1 MNRLKRAASS
11 MGLTGTAAIA
21 VALVLM
27 VVPLVVDLG
36 NYVLTLMVT
45 LLIYVALSESWNLMG
60 GYAGQ
65 VNLGLAAYFGSGALC
80 CAQAYVAGAPFVVA
94 LVVGGLAATVVA
106 CVIGPPTLRLR
117 GAYFGIGTMAV
128 AEVLR
133 LVMTTTFT
141 LQIFLPTSYWMTFT
155 LTKSYYI
162 ALAVA
167 IGTIIV
173 AYVVVRSRLGLALQ
187 AIRDDEDAANASGI
201 NPARYK
207 MIVFIISSFLAGVAG
222 GVFAY
227 QRGNIDVPAQFTM
240 DWTIGAIVA
249 VTIGGWGTLTGPIL
263 GSIVFVILREILGR
277 TFPTAY
283 LVLTGIVFVLVILF
297 LPDGLVSL
305 GDVVRN
311 ALGSRTAKARRSP
324 FAEAED
330 A

>member
-1 MNRLKRAASS
+1 MKYLKQAISR
-11 MGLTGTAAIA
+11 MRITGVVALA
-21 VALVLM
+21 VALALILL
-27 VVPLVVDLG
+27 PQVVDLG
-36 NYVLTLMVT
+36 NYILTVLVS
-45 LLIYVALSESWNLMG
+45 LLIFVTLSESWNLMG

-65 VNLGLAAYFGSGALC
+65 VNLGLAAYFGTGALC
-80 CAQAYVAGAPFVVA
+80 CALVYGRGAPFFVA
-94 LVVGGLAATVVA
+94 LVAGGLAATVVA

-141 LQIFLPTSYWMTFT
+141 LQIFLPPSYWTTFT
-155 LTKSYYI
+155 LAKSYYI
-162 ALAVA
+162 ALVVA
-167 IGTIIV
+167 IATIVV
-173 AYVVVRSRLGLALQ
+173 AYVVVHSRLGLALR

-201 NPARYK
+201 NPARHK

-240 DWTIGAIVA
+240 TWTIGAIVA

-263 GSIVFVILREILGR
+263 GSIVFVILRELLGR

-283 LVLTGIVFVLVILF
+283 LVITGIVFVVVILF

-305 GDVVRN
+305 GDKTRRLRRWGTSR
-311 ALGSRTAKARRSP
+311 LGRSP
-324 FAEAED
+324 IKEAETS
-330 A
+330 

>member
-1 MNRLKRAASS
+1 V
-11 MGLTGTAAIA
+11 AIV
-21 VALVLM
+21 VALILIA
-27 VVPLVVDLG
+27 VPLVVDLG
-36 NYVLTLMVT
+36 NYILTVLVS
-45 LLIYVALSESWNLMG
+45 LLIYVTLSESWNLMG

-80 CAQAYVAGAPFVVA
+80 CSLVYVRGAPFFVA
-94 LVVGGLAATVVA
+94 LVAGGLAATVVA

-141 LQIFLPTSYWMTFT
+141 LQIFLPTSYWMTFS

-167 IGTIIV
+167 IGTIVV
-173 AYVVVRSRLGLALQ
+173 AYVVVHSRLGLALQ
-187 AIRDDEDAANASGI
+187 AIRDDEDAANASGV

-240 DWTIGAIVA
+240 TWTIGAIVA

-263 GSIVFVILREILGR
+263 GSMVFVLLREILGR
-277 TFPTAY
+277 TLPTAY
-283 LVLTGIVFVLVILF
+283 LIVTGVVFVLVMLF

-305 GDVVRN
+305 RER
-311 ALGSRTAKARRSP
+311 ASRLRASRTGRLERSLTGGS
-324 FAEAED
+324 ET
-330 A
+330 